1 MLYAYYLNYSI
12 DTGAR
17 IDLIKNIIVSSTKVT
32 REEAKKLV
40 ETTLKYNEVLGTFS
54 YAPIIAN
61 EPRLV
66 F

>member
-1 MLYAYYLNYSI
+1 MLYAYYLSYSI
-12 DTGAR
+12 DTGTR

-40 ETTLKYNEVLGTFS
+40 ETTLRYDEVLGTFS
-54 YAPIIAN
+54 YTPIIAN

>member
-1 MLYAYYLNYSI
+1 MLYAYYLSYSI
-12 DTGAR
+12 DTGTR

-32 REEAKKLV
+32 REEAKKLIK
-40 ETTLKYNEVLGTFS
+40 TTLKYNEVLVTFS
-54 YAPIIAN
+54 YTPIIAN